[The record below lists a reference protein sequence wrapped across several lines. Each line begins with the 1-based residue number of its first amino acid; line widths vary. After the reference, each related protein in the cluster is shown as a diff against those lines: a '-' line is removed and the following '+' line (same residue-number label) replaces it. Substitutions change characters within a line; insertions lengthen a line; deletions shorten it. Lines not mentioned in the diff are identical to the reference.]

1 MEPSLLEEFLALRR
15 DTLTSAV
22 NDQFFPNGWSFDAF
36 NENPVLSTSNPSF
49 EAFSTPS
56 EPIFECPFTELYP
69 SVDGFTVSE
78 IDSSYNNNNDGTPPF
93 PIQEEYP
100 YLVEDEDIGLLN
112 SDLHGL
118 EERITSCK
126 VEMEQAMDAPV
137 FNLGLCGERK
147 TRVKKLEGQPSKNLM
162 AERRRRKRLNDRLSM
177 LRSIVPKISK
187 VIYWIHLYLLIILA
201 HILFDFFSK
210 KKLCG

>member
-1 MEPSLLEEFLALRR
+1 MK
-15 DTLTSAV
+15 
-22 NDQFFPNGWSFDAF
+22 DQFFPNGWSFDAF
-36 NENPVLSTSNPSF
+36 DENPVLSTSNPSF
-49 EAFSTPS
+49 EAFSTPL

-78 IDSSYNNNNDGTPPF
+78 IDTSYNNKNDGTPPF

-126 VEMEQAMDAPV
+126 VEMEQAMDSPV

-147 TRVKKLEGQPSKNLM
+147 IQRGEKNKKKRRKESEEERKKTQRERVGMVESRKEKRKKRGEKK
-162 AERRRRKRLNDRLSM
+162 EKEKRRKRGGAEWR
-177 LRSIVPKISK
+177 
-187 VIYWIHLYLLIILA
+187 
-201 HILFDFFSK
+201 
-210 KKLCG
+210 